1 MPSAKSIWEVEPG
14 EVRKPGTVHI
24 AIMALLIGVGAV
36 AGTFGSLSVP
46 LGYGVTGF
54 WPGVAVQAVG
64 SIWFGMWGVLAG
76 FLFPFISNSLAGAP
90 LYVSFA
96 YLPSNLLQ
104 GIIPAW
110 AFKFFKA
117 DPRLT
122 SGKDY
127 AIFIVFGVILNN
139 ILGAAWAVTALQWL
153 GLVRRLVVGLRPSGR
168 SRPSL
173 TLSLQDALKQGR
185 GAFLVPFF
193 HGSFPPLW
201 IEFRDHLRRR
211 VAQGHQENS
220 VADPDHDEGLA
231 AFHGESGEDFHGS
244 LT

>member
-1 MPSAKSIWEVEPG
+1 MSEKSVWELEPG
-14 EVRKPGTVHI
+14 EVRKPGTIHI

-36 AGTFGSLSVP
+36 AGTFGSLSIP

-64 SIWFGMWGVLAG
+64 SIWFGMWGVIAG

-90 LYVSFA
+90 LYVSFG
-96 YLPSNLLQ
+96 YLPSNLIQ
-104 GIIPAW
+104 GLLPAW
-110 AFKFFKA
+110 AFKYFKA

-153 GLVRRLVVGLRPSGR
+153 GLVTVESVPLFFSGWTIGNGVPALIFGIILLKALSPLVVKHR
-168 SRPSL
+168 SFVKKWW
-173 TLSLQDALKQGR
+173 A
-185 GAFLVPFF
+185 
-193 HGSFPPLW
+193 
-201 IEFRDHLRRR
+201 
-211 VAQGHQENS
+211 
-220 VADPDHDEGLA
+220 
-231 AFHGESGEDFHGS
+231 
-244 LT
+244 

>member
-1 MPSAKSIWEVEPG
+1 MPSAKSVWEVEPG

-122 SGKDY
+122 KGSDY
-127 AIFIVFGVILNN
+127 LHYIIWGVVVNN
-139 ILGAAWAVTALQWL
+139 LAGAAWAVTALQWF
-153 GLVRRLVVGLRPSGR
+153 GLITVESVPLFFSGWTIGNGVPSLIFGIILLKALSPLVVRHR
-168 SRPSL
+168 SFVKGWW
-173 TLSLQDALKQGR
+173 A
-185 GAFLVPFF
+185 
-193 HGSFPPLW
+193 
-201 IEFRDHLRRR
+201 
-211 VAQGHQENS
+211 
-220 VADPDHDEGLA
+220 
-231 AFHGESGEDFHGS
+231 
-244 LT
+244 